1 MFGMKEVV
9 RTGLKGSDVVIEG
22 VYKSF
27 GNFNVLNN
35 INLAIKKGE
44 FFSLLGPS
52 GCGKTTL
59 LRIIA
64 GFETPNLGAVTFD
77 GKDVLPLPPNR
88 RPANTVFQ
96 SYALFPH
103 LTVFENVAF
112 PLRLQK
118 LPKNEITAK
127 VEDYLKL
134 VQLENHAHK
143 KPNQLSGGQKQR
155 VAIARA
161 LINEPSVLLLDEP
174 LSALDAKLRQR
185 MLIELDQIHDKI
197 GITFIYVTHDQQEA
211 LSVSDRI
218 AVMNLGDVL
227 QVGTPHEIYESP
239 ATDFV
244 ARFIGETNLCEATV
258 ISAEKYTDSQPNG
271 SRADG
276 SHPQVNS
283 AETEYMAELDI
294 PDLGRIKVT
303 TVDMV
308 KPGQTVSFTIRPE
321 KIVISKEKPAI
332 KREDINLF
340 QGEVDEP
347 IYSGFQT
354 KFFVKLNEHIIIRA
368 FKQHA
373 KYYDEG
379 PDILWKDR
387 VFLSWSAHDGYI
399 VEVKDTPDAGDRKS
413 AGGNRL

>member
-1 MFGMKEVV
+1 M
-9 RTGLKGSDVVIEG
+9 KGSDVVIKG
-22 VYKSF
+22 VSKCF
-27 GNFNVLNN
+27 GDFRALNE
-35 INLAIKKGE
+35 INLAIQRGE

-64 GFETPNLGAVTFD
+64 GFESPDAGAVLID
-77 GKDVLPLPPNR
+77 NADVLPLPPNR
-88 RPANTVFQ
+88 RQVNTVFQ
-96 SYALFPH
+96 NYALFPH

-112 PLRLQK
+112 SLRIRHIPRGEVQPQVDK
-118 LPKNEITAK
+118 
-127 VEDYLKL
+127 YLKL
-134 VQLENHAHK
+134 VQLEGHAHK

-161 LINEPSVLLLDEP
+161 LINEPRVLLLDEP
-174 LSALDAKLRQR
+174 LSALDAKLRQH

-218 AVMNLGDVL
+218 AVMNQGDVL

-244 ARFIGETNLCEATV
+244 ARFIGETNLFGATV
-258 ISAEKYTDSQPNG
+258 VGVEKLSQP
-271 SRADG
+271 STSVD
-276 SHPQVNS
+276 
-283 AETEYMAELDI
+283 TEYMADLEV
-294 PDLGRIKVT
+294 PGLGRIKVT
-303 TVDMV
+303 TVDQV
-308 KPGQTVSFTIRPE
+308 APGQKVSFTVRPE
-321 KIVISKEKPAI
+321 KIVISKERPST

-340 QGEVDEP
+340 QGLVDEP

-354 KFFVKLNEHIIIRA
+354 KFYVKLQGDVLIRA
-368 FKQHA
+368 VKQHA

-379 PDILWKDR
+379 PDIVWKDE
-387 VFLSWSAHDGYI
+387 VFISWSANDGYI
-399 VEVKDTPDAGDRKS
+399 VEVGKT
-413 AGGNRL
+413 